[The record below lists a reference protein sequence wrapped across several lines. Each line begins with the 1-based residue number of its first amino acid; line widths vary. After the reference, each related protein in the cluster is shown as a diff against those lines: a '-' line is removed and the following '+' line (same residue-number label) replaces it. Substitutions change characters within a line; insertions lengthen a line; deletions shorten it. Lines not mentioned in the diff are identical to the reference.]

1 MNSLAK
7 TQSSYKNEIAFL
19 SIMTLV
25 FGFLCLLF
33 GYIMLPLAAGFYAA
47 LLAIEKKGT
56 RFFSY
61 VVPLLPLVVNVFI
74 NGFYSLEAISYVVIG
89 FIIFLGY
96 DRNKNKALTVF
107 FATCAL
113 VLLIIASFIL
123 YALDNV
129 GVFKFSA
136 IGEFVFNLYD
146 TGKMKFIEF
155 VTSFKTAEESGL
167 ILQNFNAGEAVDMYN
182 SIILSI
188 VPLGIV
194 FAFVLVGI
202 STKLLTYRIKKI
214 DFQDEKIISWKFITS
229 PFLAYSYIVIAIFA
243 SLSRSGILG
252 ISLSTV
258 ATVFMVIYFY
268 IGFTSLFNFVSA
280 KKGRRFAIT
289 ATILTFLIFY
299 SFAPQI
305 ISYIGVFVNN
315 AAYHSKN
322 SDDLNV

>member
-7 TQSSYKNEIAFL
+7 TQSSYKTEIAFL

-33 GYIMLPLAAGFYAA
+33 GYIMLPFAAGFYAA
-47 LLAIEKKGT
+47 LLVIEKNGT

-61 VVPLLPLVVNVFI
+61 VVPLLPLVINVFI
-74 NGFYSLEAISYVVIG
+74 NGFYSLEAISYVIIG
-89 FIIFLGY
+89 FIIFFGY

-113 VLLIIASFIL
+113 VLLMIFSFVL

-136 IGEFVFNLYD
+136 IGEFIVNLYG
-146 TGKMKFIEF
+146 TGKIKFIEL
-155 VTSFKTAEESGL
+155 VTSFKTAEEGGL
-167 ILQNFNAGEAVDMYN
+167 VFQNFNAGEAVDMYN

-188 VPLGIV
+188 LPLGIV
-194 FAFVLVGI
+194 FAFALVGI
-202 STKLLTYRIKKI
+202 STKLLAYRIKKI
-214 DFQDEKIISWKFITS
+214 NFQDEKIISWKFVTS
-229 PFLAYSYIVIAIFA
+229 PFLAYSYIVITIFA
-243 SLSRSGILG
+243 SLSRTGILG

-268 IGFTSLFNFVSA
+268 VGFTALFGFVSA

-315 AAYHSKN
+315 AMYHSKN
-322 SDDLNV
+322 TDSLNV